1 MRHAQLHRIRPDITH
16 AMYCRCPTCKP
27 LMPHDPPRSLLGR
40 IPARAPALF
49 ALGMATGAIGVAAT
63 GNLGA
68 ALRALVG
75 L

>member
-1 MRHAQLHRIRPDITH
+1 MRTAQLYRLRPDITH
-16 AMYCRCPTCKP
+16 PMDCPHACCNP
-27 LMPHDPPRSLLGR
+27 PRPSDAPRSLLAR
-40 IPARAPALF
+40 IPYRAPALF
-49 ALGMATGAIGVAAT
+49 AFGMATGAIAIAAT